1 MPDEGEHVDTSTL
14 DLPAPVAARL
24 RRPGWRDP
32 RLLAGVALVAV
43 SVALGSWVV
52 RAAERTVPVYV
63 ARQTTVPGTA
73 IGPEALAVADVRPG
87 TVDLARYLRAD
98 QPLPAG
104 AVALRVVEAGELLP
118 ASAVGSADALAL
130 RPVSVPVSGQVPE
143 AVRTGARV
151 DLWFSPKAAS
161 DETATP
167 SQLAAGLTV
176 AQVDRP
182 QGAFAAG
189 GTTTVHVL
197 VPTDQLP
204 QILGALATS
213 GRVDV
218 VAVPG
223 S

>member
-1 MPDEGEHVDTSTL
+1 MDTSTPG
-14 DLPAPVAARL
+14 LPAPVAVRL

-32 RLLAGVALVAV
+32 RLLAGLALVAA
-43 SVALGSWVV
+43 SVALGSWAL

-63 ARQTTVPGTA
+63 ARETTVPGAA
-73 IGPEALAVADVRPG
+73 IEAGALAVAEVRLG
-87 TVDLARYLRAD
+87 AVDLARYVRAD
-98 QPLPAG
+98 EPLPAG

-118 ASAVGSADALAL
+118 ASAVGSADDLAL

-143 AVRTGARV
+143 VVRAGARV
-151 DLWFSPKAAS
+151 DLWFSPSTRAAS
-161 DETATP
+161 DEPTVPA
-167 SQLAAGLTV
+167 QLAAALTV
-176 AQVDRP
+176 AEVDRP

-204 QILGALATS
+204 DVLGALAAD
-213 GRVDV
+213 GRLDV

>member
-1 MPDEGEHVDTSTL
+1 VDTSTL
-14 DLPAPVAARL
+14 DLPVPVAARL

-32 RLLAGVALVAV
+32 RLLAGLALVAA
-43 SVALGSWVV
+43 SVALGSWAL

-63 ARQTTVPGTA
+63 ARETTVPGTA
-73 IGPEALAVADVRPG
+73 IDAGSLAVADVRLG
-87 TVDLARYLRAD
+87 TVGLDRYLRAD
-98 QPLPAG
+98 RPLPDG
-104 AVALRVVEAGELLP
+104 AVALRVVDAGELVP
-118 ASAVGSADALAL
+118 ASAVGSADDLAL

-143 AVRTGARV
+143 AVHAGARV

-161 DETATP
+161 DEPAVP
-167 SQLAAGLTV
+167 SQLAEALTV
-176 AQVDRP
+176 AEVDRP
-182 QGAFAAG
+182 QGALAAG

-197 VPTDQLP
+197 VPTSQLP
-204 QILGALATS
+204 DVLGALAAA

>member
-1 MPDEGEHVDTSTL
+1 METL
-14 DLPAPVAARL
+14 DLPAPVAQRL

-32 RLLAGVALVAV
+32 RLLTGLALIAA
-43 SVALGSWVV
+43 SVALGSWAL

-63 ARQTTVPGTA
+63 VRETTVPGAA
-73 IGPEALAVADVRPG
+73 IDAGSLAVAEIRLSG
-87 TVDLARYLRAD
+87 ADLGRYLRAD
-98 QPLPAG
+98 EPLPAG

-130 RPVSVPVSGQVPE
+130 RPVSVLATGKLPE
-143 AVRTGARV
+143 AVRAGARV
-151 DLWFSPKAAS
+151 DLWFSPKARAAN
-161 DETATP
+161 DEPAAP
-167 SQLAAGLTV
+167 SQLAAALTV
-176 AQVDRP
+176 AEVDRP

-197 VPTDQLP
+197 VPVDQLP
-204 QILGALATS
+204 DVLAALAAD

>member
-1 MPDEGEHVDTSTL
+1 METSTP

-32 RLLAGVALVAV
+32 RLLAGIALVAA
-43 SVALGSWVV
+43 SVALGSWAL
-52 RAAERTVPVYV
+52 RAAERTVPVYA
-63 ARQTTVPGTA
+63 ARETTVPGTA
-73 IGPEALAVADVRPG
+73 IDAGTLAVVDVRLG
-87 TVDLARYLRAD
+87 AVDLAHYVRAD
-98 QPLPAG
+98 RPLPQG

-118 ASAVGSADALAL
+118 ASAVGSADDLAL

-143 AVRTGARV
+143 AVRAGARV
-151 DLWFSPKAAS
+151 DLWFSPKARTGDDGPA
-161 DETATP
+161 AP
-167 SQLAAGLTV
+167 SQLAVALTV
-176 AQVDRP
+176 AEVDRP

-197 VPTDQLP
+197 VPTDDLP
-204 QILGALATS
+204 EVLGALAAD